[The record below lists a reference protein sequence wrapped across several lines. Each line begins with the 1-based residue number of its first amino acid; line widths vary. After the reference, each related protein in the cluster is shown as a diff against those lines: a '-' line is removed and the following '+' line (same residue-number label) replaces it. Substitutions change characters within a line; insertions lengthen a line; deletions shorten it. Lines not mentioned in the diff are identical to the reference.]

1 MQWVRVEF
9 KGKRVWAAAHPDG
22 NLIAEGGR
30 VPIRYSD
37 KAGATI
43 YRAGVGRIG
52 VVAGAKVQDLPE
64 GRSADDRPAGGGGS
78 GGRRKKGSSGFGSAG
93 KRTAAQ
99 AAAAKRQALDDL
111 AALPAGTPVA
121 FTDGAC
127 QGNPGPCGAG
137 AVVKLADGT
146 VVERAQSLGIATNNV
161 GELTAVGLALD
172 LLEEAGVDPTTRVVL
187 HTDSKYSLGVLTQG
201 WKAKKNTELILGLRA
216 RLKAW
221 PGVEIRWVAGH
232 VGIAENERA
241 DQLASG
247 AAARA
252 R

>member
-1 MQWVRVEF
+1 MYWVRVSF
-9 KGKRVWAAAHPDG
+9 KGKRVFAAAHPDG
-22 NLIAEGGR
+22 QLIAEQGR

-43 YRAGVGRIG
+43 YRAGVGRIEP
-52 VVAGAKVQDLPE
+52 VAGARPQELPD
-64 GRSADDRPAGGGGS
+64 GKSADDRPQGAKPKP
-78 GGRRKKGSSGFGSAG
+78 RRKGSSGFGSAG

-99 AAAAKRQALDDL
+99 AAAAKHQALKDL
-111 AALPAGTPVA
+111 AAIPDGTPVA

-127 QGNPGPCGAG
+127 RGNPGPCGAG
-137 AVVKLADGT
+137 AVVKLPDGS

-172 LLEEAGVDPTTRVVL
+172 LLEEAGVDPASRVVL

-216 RLKAW
+216 RLKDW
-221 PGVEIRWVAGH
+221 PALQIRWVAGH

-241 DQLASG
+241 DRLASG
-247 AAARA
+247 AAERA
-252 R
+252 G

>member
-1 MQWVRVEF
+1 MHWVRVSF
-9 KGKRVWAAAHPDG
+9 KGKRVFAAAHPDG
-22 NLIAEGGR
+22 QLIAEGGR

-37 KAGATI
+37 KSGATI
-43 YRAGVGRIG
+43 YRAGVGRIEP
-52 VVAGAKVQDLPE
+52 VAGAKAQELPE
-64 GRSADDRPAGGGGS
+64 GQSADDRPQGAGGK
-78 GGRRKKGSSGFGSAG
+78 GRRKASSGFGSAG

-99 AAAAKRQALDDL
+99 AAAAKAQATKDL
-111 AALPAGTPVA
+111 AAIPEGTPVA

-127 QGNPGPCGAG
+127 RGNPGPCGAG

-146 VVERAQSLGIATNNV
+146 VVERAESLGIATNNV

-172 LLEEAGVDPTTRVVL
+172 LLEEGGVDKASQVVL
-187 HTDSKYSLGVLTQG
+187 HTDSKYSLGVLTKG
-201 WKAKKNTELILGLRA
+201 WKAKKNTALILGLRE

-221 PGVEIRWVAGH
+221 PALEIRWVAGH

-252 R
+252 G